1 MLISFFKV
9 AILLAVLYAVI
20 ALYLWFS
27 YGRNIHRG
35 DG

>member
-1 MLISFFKV
+1 MIVLKI
-9 AILLAVLYAVI
+9 AVLLLLIYGIMFVYI
-20 ALYLWFS
+20 WFS

>member
-1 MLISFFKV
+1 MSIIKI
-9 AILLAVLYAVI
+9 AAVLLLIYGIMFV
-20 ALYLWFS
+20 YLWFS

>member
-1 MLISFFKV
+1 MN
-9 AILLAVLYAVI
+9 ILKIAVLLLLIYGIMFV
-20 ALYLWFS
+20 YLWYS

>member
-1 MLISFFKV
+1 MIILKI
-9 AILLAVLYAVI
+9 AIILLLIYGIMLV
-20 ALYLWFS
+20 YLWFS